1 MSLAFIRMVTM
12 YIALMDSGER
22 PAARFLPGW
31 FGPREP
37 ASLAFAVSGE
47 LSRQAEARKQE

>member
-1 MSLAFIRMVTM
+1 MVTM